1 MLKFISGNRKTV
13 VVNATNIGH
22 KMNGIGNYTLN
33 LVKQIAKLNTQIN
46 FIVYLNESSQSH
58 IKEIKFPD
66 NFEVRWVNSWMS
78 PDNKFL
84 GHLLRLIYSNYL
96 ALKHFNVLQFNTSP
110 LEVCFFK
117 SNQVVTVHDVIPIL
131 FKKLHKKQYHFY
143 KVILKYILKNVQ
155 LVITPSM
162 YTKELVH
169 KYYGLEDDKVKN
181 IPLAIELPS
190 FQYHNL
196 RKDKSPYILYVG
208 RINEMKNIIQVIRSF
223 KIVSESLEVKLIVVG
238 DDKIKFEKFLTEA
251 QSAEETKK
259 KIKFLQNVSNEEKF
273 QLMKDA
279 SVFLYPT
286 LYEGFGFPPLEAM
299 SCGCP
304 VVVSNNSS
312 LPEVCGDAAYYVDPG
327 NDNEIAN
334 GIIELLTNSNLKSQ
348 LIKKGLGHVQL
359 FSWKETALEHL
370 NLITSILY
378 APNVPRYYKSAIQNS
393 FILKEGKS

>member
-1 MLKFISGNRKTV
+1 MLKYISGNRKTV
-13 VVNATNIGH
+13 IINATNIGH

-33 LVKQIAKLNTQIN
+33 LVKHFTKLNTQIN
-46 FIVYLNESSQSH
+46 FIVYFNERSRTH
-58 IKEIKFPD
+58 INEIKFPD
-66 NFEVRWVNSWMS
+66 NFEVRWVNNWMS

-84 GHLLRLIYSNYL
+84 GHLFRLIYSNYL
-96 ALKHFNVLQFNTSP
+96 ALKHFSKLQFNTSP

-143 KVILKYILKNVQ
+143 KIILKYILKNVQ

-169 KYYGLEDDKVKN
+169 KYYGLEYDKVKN
-181 IPLAIELPS
+181 IPLAIERPS
-190 FQYHNL
+190 FQYDNL

-208 RINEMKNIIQVIRSF
+208 RINEMKNVIQVIRSF
-223 KIVSESLEVKLIVVG
+223 KIVSESLEMKLIVVG

-251 QSAEETKK
+251 QCTVETTN

-304 VVVSNNSS
+304 VIVSNNSS
-312 LPEVCGDAAYYVDPG
+312 LPEVCGDAAYFVDPK
-327 NDNEIAN
+327 NEKEIAN
-334 GIIELLTNSNLKSQ
+334 GIVELLKNSGLKSQ
-348 LIKKGLGHVQL
+348 LIKKGFERVQL
-359 FSWKETALEHL
+359 FSWRETALEHL
-370 NLITSILY
+370 NLITSILIK
-378 APNVPRYYKSAIQNS
+378 PNTARYYKSATQNS